1 MKATTLLTLILL
13 TATVALGQGV
23 AINETGASPD
33 PSAMLDV
40 SSTSKGLLVPR
51 MTIAQRNAIV
61 LPKPGLLIFQT
72 DATPGFYYN
81 ANTASSPNW
90 QRLGDGSAGQWTI
103 SGDNIYYNAGN
114 VGIGTNTPAAQLH
127 TLGLGTGQGNV
138 LFTGENKPVSPG
150 NPPATGPGTRLM
162 WYPDKAAFRSG
173 QVTGTQ
179 WDKDNIGHL
188 SSAWGENNK
197 ANGMAATAFGTS
209 SGAAGLAATAWG
221 SSVANGDY
229 STSWG
234 FGYADG
240 ASATAWGESEAN
252 GDLSTSW
259 GTAIAN
265 GDFATAW
272 GSSQAQGIYATAW
285 GVGTTA
291 PSYAETVLGRYN
303 EIYSPFGPDVW
314 NPVDRLFVIGNGN
327 SHMQRANALTVLKN
341 GRIGMGISQPL
352 ALLHTHGVGTGE
364 GNVLFTGQYK
374 SDAGAG
380 NPPATGAG
388 TRMMWYP
395 DKAAFRAGFVVTDQ
409 WNKDNIGFHSFAMGS
424 SNKASGRYSAAWG
437 TNSTASGDGATA
449 WGYINNAT
457 GDFSTA
463 FGDGA
468 NASGK
473 YSTAWGRLTSAPS
486 FAETVIGQYNLIYT
500 PASATS
506 WNANDRLFVIAN
518 GASAGTRSNAVTVM
532 KSGNVG
538 IGTAAPETS
547 AILDVESTSKGF
559 LPPRMTTQQ
568 RNAISTPVE
577 GLTIYNTDK
586 SSLEWFTGE
595 GWFTAVKNVET
606 GTVTDVDGNTYVTV
620 KIGSQWW
627 MAENLKTT
635 KYSNNTPIEN
645 PTGNTA
651 WENNTLGAY
660 VWYSN
665 AIGNK
670 HLYGALYN
678 WHAVN
683 NTNGLCPAGW
693 HVPTDAEWTTLIA
706 YIDPGARPDPDDYIQ
721 SNSAGGRLKSMRTSP
736 DAHPRWNSPNL
747 GASNIFDFSGL
758 PGGSRGTNGVFYNI
772 GFYGF
777 WWSST
782 EYYTSGAWYRY
793 LHYGDGDVVRFN
805 HAKTN
810 GFSVRCLRD

>member
-1 MKATTLLTLILL
+1 MKKLTLLTTILL

-23 AINETGASPD
+23 AINETGVAPD

-40 SSTSKGLLVPR
+40 TSTSKGLLVPR

-61 LPKPGLLIFQT
+61 LPNPGLLIFQT

-103 SGDNIYYNAGN
+103 SGDNISYNAGN
-114 VGIGTNTPAAQLH
+114 VGIGTNTPVAQLH

-138 LFTGENKPVSPG
+138 LFTGEIKTVSPG

-229 STSWG
+229 STTWG
-234 FGYADG
+234 FAYADG

-252 GDLSTSW
+252 GDFSTTW
-259 GTAIAN
+259 GIAVAN
-265 GDFATAW
+265 GNYATAW

-291 PSYAETVLGRYN
+291 PSYAETALGRYN

-314 NPVDRLFVIGNGN
+314 DPIDRLFVIGNGN

-352 ALLHTHGVGTGE
+352 ALLHTHGIGTGE
-364 GNVLFTGQYK
+364 GNVLFTGQFK
-374 SDAGAG
+374 SDAAAG
-380 NPPATGAG
+380 NPPVTGAG

-395 DKAAFRAGFVVTDQ
+395 DKAAFRAGYVIADQ

-437 TNSTASGDGATA
+437 TNNNASGQGATA

-457 GDFSTA
+457 GEYSTA
-463 FGDGA
+463 WGDGA

-473 YSTAWGRLTSAPS
+473 FSTAWGRLTSAPS
-486 FAETVIGQYNLIYT
+486 FAETVIGQFNLVYT

-506 WNANDRLFVIAN
+506 WNANDRLFVVAN
-518 GASAGTRSNAVTVM
+518 GVSAGTRSNAVTVM

-538 IGTAAPETS
+538 IGTTAPEAS
-547 AILDVESTSKGF
+547 ALLDVESTSKGF
-559 LPPRMTTQQ
+559 LPPRMTESQ
-568 RNAISTPVE
+568 RDAISSPAE
-577 GLTIYNTDK
+577 GLLITCTDCTSPGLHQYINGTWK
-586 SSLEWFTGE
+586 AMMQKNQTGE
-595 GWFTAVKNVET
+595 Y
-606 GTVTDVDGNTYVTV
+606 GTVVNPVTGKV
-620 KIGSQWW
+620 WLDR
-627 MAENLKTT
+627 N
-635 KYSNNTPIEN
+635 
-645 PTGNTA
+645 
-651 WENNTLGAY
+651 LGATQ
-660 VWYSN
+660 VATS
-665 AIGNK
+665 
-670 HLYGALYN
+670 
-678 WHAVN
+678 
-683 NTNGLCPAGW
+683 
-693 HVPTDAEWTTLIA
+693 
-706 YIDPGARPDPDDYIQ
+706 PDDPASYGDLYQ
-721 SNSAGGRLKSMRTSP
+721 WGRAAEGHQVRTSP
-736 DAHPRWNSPNL
+736 TIYTQATTWVSAEDIWMGSFILWNDNWLNSDVTDLWSGTSAENNPCPSGFRVPTSAEWNQERLTWNTNDAA
-747 GASNIFDFSGL
+747 GAFASQLKL
-758 PGGSRGTNGVFYNI
+758 PVAGRRSSSDGSHFAVGSWGY
-772 GFYGF
+772 Y
-777 WWSST
+777 WSST
-782 EYYTSGAWYRY
+782 VRSSTMGSYSYT
-793 LHYGDGDVVRFN
+793 LFFN
-805 HAKTN
+805 NSNTGIN
-810 GFSVRCLRD
+810 YSDRVGGRSVRCIKD